1 MKEHAGH
8 PLEQR
13 GRCVYWARSLRDQAE
28 ACCVPCNAR
37 LFQGRLPRNPL
48 RAARAL
54 EELREVVAEI
64 AAERERVRLCTHAL
78 VLEHAQ
84 GDGSRWRRCWLCG
97 HAYDRT
103 KVLADLEHAIR
114 ERYRLPPSPWSGAER
129 AQDSE

>member
-13 GRCVYWARSLRDQAE
+13 GRCVY
-28 ACCVPCNAR
+28 CVPCNAR

-64 AAERERVRLCTHAL
+64 AAEKERVARCTHA
-78 VLEHAQ
+78 VKTEIVR
-84 GDGSRWRRCWLCG
+84 GDGARWRRCLLCG
-97 HAYDRT
+97 EAYD
-103 KVLADLEHAIR
+103 LARWKDLERAIR

-129 AQDSE
+129 AQDPE